1 MPKKKYF
8 VKYNKNYFLKR
19 NLNDPKRLKSFSY
32 EKKILEQFAD
42 FNSKVCDIGCSTG
55 EFLDFLKWN
64 GSKYGMEINPGAI
77 KIAKKNGIKFDKNIL
92 NTSNFFDVIIF
103 RGTIQ
108 HLEDPFNY
116 LAHAHI
122 SLKKGGLVFFLA
134 TPNINSLHYKLFQD
148 LPALDAKRNFYLPS
162 KSSIINL
169 MKIYNFKL
177 IESEFPY
184 LNSGYDKPLINFL
197 CFFLKIFGLYKKN
210 IPFPGNMMNL
220 LFKKK

>member
-1 MPKKKYF
+1 MIKNLYSDSYFKKRFLNDITRIKSFHKEKYF
-8 VKYNKNYFLKR
+8 ITKFTTINKR
-19 NLNDPKRLKSFSY
+19 
-32 EKKILEQFAD
+32 
-42 FNSKVCDIGCSTG
+42 VCDVGCSTG
-55 EFLDFLKWN
+55 EFLKSIEWR
-64 GSKYGMEINPGAI
+64 GPKYGVEINKKAI
-77 KIAKKNGIKFDKNIL
+77 FYAKKNGIKFDKNIL

-197 CFFLKIFGLYKKN
+197 CFILKIFGLYKKN

-220 LFKKK
+220 VFKKK

>member
-1 MPKKKYF
+1 MIKNLYSDSYFKKRLLNDSTRIRSFQKEKYF
-8 VKYNKNYFLKR
+8 IKKFTSLNKR
-19 NLNDPKRLKSFSY
+19 
-32 EKKILEQFAD
+32 
-42 FNSKVCDIGCSTG
+42 VCDVGCSTG
-55 EFLDFLKWN
+55 EFLASIEWK
-64 GSKYGMEINPGAI
+64 GPKYGIEINKKAI
-77 KIAKKNGIKFDKNIL
+77 LHAKKNGIKFDRNIL

-108 HLEDPFNY
+108 HLENPFNY
-116 LAHAHI
+116 LASAQS
-122 SLKKGGLVFFLA
+122 SLKKGGYVFFLA
-134 TPNINSLHYKLFQD
+134 TPNINSLHYKFFND

-177 IESEFPY
+177 IDSEYPY
-184 LNSGYDKPLINFL
+184 LDSGYDKPLINFL

-220 LFKKK
+220 VFKKK